1 MAGKEWLK
9 RRRKMVD
16 MSKIFNGSSTDIMA
30 LLMVLVDPSI
40 PLVEKKIVWN
50 KWRYQNYNPDELM
63 EFFSDSLFEDGGF
76 RFLDIV
82 CNNDYK
88 NFYEM
93 AMSLDMAN
101 FDPKA
106 YYLYWILGYGHAE
119 KTQLVKDAFDYDPD
133 VILSLI
139 PDFKEIILE
148 D

>member
-1 MAGKEWLK
+1 
-9 RRRKMVD
+9 MVD
-16 MSKIFNGSSTDIMA
+16 MSSIFNGSSTDIMA
-30 LLMVLVDPSI
+30 LLMVLVDPNI
-40 PLVEKKIVWN
+40 PLTEKKIVWN
-50 KWRYQNYNPDELM
+50 KWRYQNYNNDELM

-82 CNNDYK
+82 CSNDYR

-106 YYLYWILGYGHAE
+106 YYLYWILGYGHGE
-119 KTQLVKDAFDYDPD
+119 KTQLVKDAFEYDPD
-133 VILSLI
+133 VIKGMF
-139 PDFKEIILE
+139 PDIEQVLFV

>member
-1 MAGKEWLK
+1 
-9 RRRKMVD
+9 MVD
-16 MSKIFNGSSTDIMA
+16 MSSIFNGSSTDIMA
-30 LLMVLVDPSI
+30 LLMVLVDPNI
-40 PLVEKKIVWN
+40 PLTEKKIVWN
-50 KWRYQNYNPDELM
+50 KWRYQNYSNDELM

-82 CNNDYK
+82 CSNDYR

-106 YYLYWILGYGHAE
+106 YYLYWILGYGHGE
-119 KTQLVKDAFDYDPD
+119 KTQLVKDAFKYDPD
-133 VILSLI
+133 TILSLI
-139 PDFKEIILE
+139 PDFKEIVLE

>member
-1 MAGKEWLK
+1 
-9 RRRKMVD
+9 MVD
-16 MSKIFNGSSTDIMA
+16 INKIFTPNGTNIYE
-30 LLMVLVDPSI
+30 LLVALVDPNV
-40 PLVEKKIVWN
+40 PLVEKRIVWH
-50 KWRYQNYNPDELM
+50 KWRDIYYNNDELI

-82 CNNDYK
+82 CHNDYR

-101 FDPKA
+101 FDPRA
-106 YYLYWILGYGHAE
+106 YYLYWILGYGHDE

-133 VILSLI
+133 AILAI
-139 PDFKEIILE
+139 FPCFKEVILE

>member
-1 MAGKEWLK
+1 
-9 RRRKMVD
+9 MVD
-16 MSKIFNGSSTDIMA
+16 INKIFTPNGTNIYE
-30 LLMVLVDPSI
+30 LLVALVDPSI
-40 PLVEKKIVWN
+40 PLVEKRIVWH
-50 KWRYQNYNPDELM
+50 KWRDTYYNNDELM

-133 VILSLI
+133 TILGLI
-139 PDFKEIILE
+139 PDFKEIVLE
-148 D
+148 ED

>member
-1 MAGKEWLK
+1 
-9 RRRKMVD
+9 MVD
-16 MSKIFNGSSTDIMA
+16 MSSIFNGSSTDIMA
-30 LLMVLVDPSI
+30 LLMVLVDPNI
-40 PLVEKKIVWN
+40 PLTEKKIVWS
-50 KWRYQNYNPDELM
+50 KWRYQNYNNDELM

-82 CNNDYK
+82 CSNDYR

-106 YYLYWILGYGHAE
+106 YYLYWILGYGHGE
-119 KTQLVKDAFDYDPD
+119 KTQLVKDAFEYDPD
-133 VILSLI
+133 TILALI
-139 PDFKEIILE
+139 PDFKEIVLE

>member
-1 MAGKEWLK
+1 
-9 RRRKMVD
+9 MVD
-16 MSKIFNGSSTDIMA
+16 IDKIFKVENTVRTTNVME
-30 LLMVLVDPSI
+30 LLLALVDPNNS
-40 PLVEKKIVWN
+40 LSEKRIIWH
-50 KWRYQNYNPDELM
+50 KWRYDYYNPDELM
-63 EFFSDSLFEDGGF
+63 VFFSDSLFEDGGY

-82 CNNDYK
+82 CHNDYK

-106 YYLYWILGYGHAE
+106 YYLYWILGYGHNE

-133 VILSLI
+133 TILSII
-139 PDFKEIILE
+139 PDFKEIVLE

>member
-1 MAGKEWLK
+1 
-9 RRRKMVD
+9 MVD
-16 MSKIFNGSSTDIMA
+16 MSSIFNGSSTDIMA
-30 LLMVLVDPSI
+30 LLMVLVDPNI
-40 PLVEKKIVWN
+40 PLTEKKIVWN
-50 KWRYQNYNPDELM
+50 KWRYQNYNNDELM

-82 CNNDYK
+82 CSNDYR

-106 YYLYWILGYGHAE
+106 YYLYWILGYGHGE

-133 VILSLI
+133 TILSI
-139 PDFKEIILE
+139 FPDIEKVVFE
-148 D
+148 

>member
-1 MAGKEWLK
+1 
-9 RRRKMVD
+9 MVD
-16 MSKIFNGSSTDIMA
+16 INKIFTPNGTNIYE
-30 LLMVLVDPSI
+30 LLLALVDPNV
-40 PLVEKKIVWN
+40 PLVEKRIVWG
-50 KWRYQNYNPDELM
+50 KWRDTYYNNDELM

-133 VILSLI
+133 TILGLI

-148 D
+148 ED

>member
-1 MAGKEWLK
+1 
-9 RRRKMVD
+9 MVD
-16 MSKIFNGSSTDIMA
+16 MSSIFNGSSTDIMA
-30 LLMVLVDPSI
+30 LLMVLVDPNI
-40 PLVEKKIVWN
+40 PLTEKKIVWN
-50 KWRYQNYNPDELM
+50 KWRYQNYNNDELM

-82 CNNDYK
+82 CSNDYR

-106 YYLYWILGYGHAE
+106 YYLYWILGYGHGE

-133 VILSLI
+133 TILALI
-139 PDFKEIILE
+139 PDFKEIVLE

>member
-1 MAGKEWLK
+1 
-9 RRRKMVD
+9 MVD
-16 MSKIFNGSSTDIMA
+16 MGKIFNGSSTDIME
-30 LLMVLVDPSI
+30 LLMVLANPEIS
-40 PLVEKKIVWN
+40 LTEKRIVWD
-50 KWRYQNYNPDELM
+50 KWRYINYNPDVLM

-82 CNNDYK
+82 CHNDYK

-101 FDPKA
+101 FDPRA
-106 YYLYWILGYGHAE
+106 YYLYWILGYGHGE

-133 VILSLI
+133 TILSMI
-139 PDFKEIILE
+139 PDFKEIVLE

>member
-1 MAGKEWLK
+1 
-9 RRRKMVD
+9 MVD
-16 MSKIFNGSSTDIMA
+16 MSSIFNGSSTDIMA
-30 LLMVLVDPSI
+30 LLMVLVDPNI
-40 PLVEKKIVWN
+40 PLTEKRIVWN
-50 KWRYQNYNPDELM
+50 KWRYQNYNNDELM

-82 CNNDYK
+82 CSNDYR

-106 YYLYWILGYGHAE
+106 YYLYWILGYGHGE
-119 KTQLVKDAFDYDPD
+119 KTQLVKDAFKYDPD
-133 VILSLI
+133 VIKGMF
-139 PDFKEIILE
+139 PDIEQVLFV